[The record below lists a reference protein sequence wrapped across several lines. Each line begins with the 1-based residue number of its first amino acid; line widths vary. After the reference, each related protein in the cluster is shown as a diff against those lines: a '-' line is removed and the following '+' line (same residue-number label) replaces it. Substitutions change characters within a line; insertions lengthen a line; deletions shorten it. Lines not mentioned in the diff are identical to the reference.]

1 MKDIVIKKLKPQ
13 FTTVI
18 TTLDCYEEDYVMDGL
33 IVAPK
38 GTLKLYQRVISVGEN
53 VKNIHEGDLVLLNLT
68 NYIERKFKENS
79 LKEDMEQMEDVIRY
93 NFPKLI
99 IDGHLYGKF
108 QDRDIEGVIEEFE
121 EIEVQTSTLD
131 NKLL

>member
-18 TTLDCYEEDYVMDGL
+18 TTLDCYAEDYVMDGL

-79 LKEDMEQMEDVIRY
+79 LKEDMEQMEDIVRY